1 MKFLESS
8 QNVADDDVKEEEEKE
23 KDYDDDG
30 AGVDEVNFRGDKYTD
45 ADGGT
50 MAWLNI
56 FMP

>member
-30 AGVDEVNFRGDKYTD
+30 AGVDDVNFRGDKDTD

-50 MAWLNI
+50 MA
-56 FMP
+56 